1 MHSFI
6 VFDTT
11 VELILENER
20 VLLRPLVQ
28 EDAVLLAPYLKAE
41 PALWKYALTPIVTE
55 DDLEQYIATAIEAR
69 RMKTAYPFIVFDK
82 LKNKYVGS
90 TRFYDIQHNFKST
103 QLGYTWYS
111 ESTWGTGLNEHCKF
125 LLLRFAFET
134 VGFERVEFRADNR
147 NKRSIAAMQK
157 IGCKVEGILRNHL
170 PTSDGTRRDS
180 IVLSMLKEEWTSIKA
195 GFLARI
201 KMLDQNKSI

>member
-1 MHSFI
+1 MHHKL

-11 VELILENER
+11 ADIILENER

-28 EDAVLLAPYLKAE
+28 DDAVYLSAYVKEE
-41 PALWKYALTPIVTE
+41 PALWKYALTPITTDQE
-55 DDLEQYIATAIEAR
+55 FEQYVATAVEAR
-69 RMKTAYPFIVFDK
+69 QLKSAYPFIVFDK
-82 LKNKYVGS
+82 LQNKYVGS
-90 TRFYDIQHNFKST
+90 TRFYDIQLNNST
-103 QLGYTWYS
+103 TQFGYTWYS

-125 LLLRFAFET
+125 LLLQFAFET
-134 VGFERVEFRADNR
+134 IGFERIEFRADNR

-157 IGCKVEGILRNHL
+157 IGCTVEGILRNHL

-180 IVLSMLKEEWTSIKA
+180 IVLSMLKNEWPTIKA

-201 KMLDQNKSI
+201 KMLDQNK